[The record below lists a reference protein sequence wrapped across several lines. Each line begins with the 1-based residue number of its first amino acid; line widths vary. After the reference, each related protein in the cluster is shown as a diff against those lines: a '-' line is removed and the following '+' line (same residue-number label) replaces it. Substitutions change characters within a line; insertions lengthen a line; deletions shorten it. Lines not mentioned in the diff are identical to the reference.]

1 MNRPSAEYMLAQ
13 DTASRGFAK
22 ECAKF
27 NVKKHYLNT
36 AILFS
41 LSSFSL
47 MGSASEDTTC
57 MAKALST
64 CIYENTLQANYGRN
78 WQGRLNG
85 KIWWKKLEGVNP
97 SQ

>member
-1 MNRPSAEYMLAQ
+1 MLAQ

-27 NVKKHYLNT
+27 NVKQHYLNT

-47 MGSASEDTTC
+47 MGSASEDTTF

-64 CIYENTLQANYGRN
+64 CICENTLQENYGRN
-78 WQGRLNG
+78 LAR
-85 KIWWKKLEGVNP
+85 KLEWKNMVEETG
-97 SQ
+97 SGQSDSIT